1 MASRISIKTQFL
13 LFCSFSLPLLASAA
27 TTDTPTTCYVINGQH
42 NANAGYRCDNS
53 TTGHSSCCAAG
64 AICFSNGVCQQANG
78 NVQDYLRVGC
88 TDPTWKDPAC
98 LNQCTS
104 YARSSTAGIR
114 FCNGAITSTTEYC
127 CDTGANGVGSF
138 ACCHDDSDIFN
149 ISPVAK
155 LLAQVPLD
163 YTSSSSSSTSSIS
176 STTSASSTSVTS
188 SAATSSVSTTTT
200 SSSSTA
206 ATSESAVSQTSTAPL
221 PTTTASSSNHAVA
234 IGAGIAIPC
243 GILAIAG
250 LGWLLWRKRRASKQ
264 QANQIPE
271 DEAGFPGQEYQNL
284 NQNSQGYQPAG
295 GAFMQNQHE
304 VAGRGEHTPSEI
316 GTEYPRGNLGEAG
329 GIGMA
334 DKKGYY
340 APQPSEMEQPRTV
353 HEMDGGHFGRR

>member
-1 MASRISIKTQFL
+1 MASRISIRKQFL
-13 LFCSFSLPLLASAA
+13 LFCAFSLPLLASAA

-42 NANAGYRCDNS
+42 NVNAGYRCDNS

-104 YARSSTAGIR
+104 YARSSTAV
-114 FCNGAITSTTEYC
+114 CSTNQANLDCSILTQDSC
-127 CDTGANGVGSF
+127 CDTGAYGVGSF
-138 ACCHDDSDIFN
+138 ACCDNDTDIFN

-163 YTSSSSSSTSSIS
+163 YTSSSSSSTSS
-176 STTSASSTSVTS
+176 ASSTSATS
-188 SAATSSVSTTTT
+188 SVTTSSVSTTTT
-200 SSSSTA
+200 SSLSTA
-206 ATSESAVSQTSTAPL
+206 ATSESAASQTSTAPL
-221 PTTTASSSNHAVA
+221 PTATSSSSNHAVA

-243 GILAIAG
+243 GILAIAA
-250 LGWLLWRKRRASKQ
+250 LGWLLWRKRRTSKQ
-264 QANQIPE
+264 QANQLPKNE
-271 DEAGFPGQEYQNL
+271 PGFPGQEYQNP
-284 NQNSQGYQPAG
+284 NQNSQGYQPTE
-295 GAFMQNQHE
+295 GAYMQNQHGG
-304 VAGRGEHTPSEI
+304 AGHGEYSPSEI
-316 GTEYPRGNLGEAG
+316 GTGYPRGNLGEAG

-340 APQPSEMEQPRTV
+340 APQPSEMEQPRMV
-353 HEMDGGHFGRR
+353 HEMDGGHFGR

>member
-1 MASRISIKTQFL
+1 MASRMSIRKQFL
-13 LFCSFSLPLLASAA
+13 SFRSFSLPLLVSAA

-78 NVQDYLRVGC
+78 DVQDYLRVGC
-88 TDPTWKDPAC
+88 TDPTWQDPAC
-98 LNQCTS
+98 LNQCNS

-138 ACCHDDSDIFN
+138 ACCDNDSDIFN

-163 YTSSSSSSTSSIS
+163 YTFSSSSSSPSTS
-176 STTSASSTSVTS
+176 SASSTSATS
-188 SAATSSVSTTTT
+188 SATTSSISTTTT
-200 SSSSTA
+200 SSSSTV
-206 ATSESAVSQTSTAPL
+206 ATSESAASQTSTAPL
-221 PTTTASSSNHAVA
+221 PSATSSSSSSNHAVA

-243 GILAIAG
+243 GILAIAA
-250 LGWLLWRKRRASKQ
+250 LGWFLWRKRRASKQ
-264 QANQIPE
+264 QANQLPQN
-271 DEAGFPGQEYQNL
+271 EAGAPGQEYQNP
-284 NQNSQGYQPAG
+284 NQNSQGYQPTE
-295 GAFMQNQHE
+295 GAYMQNQHRM
-304 VAGRGEHTPSEI
+304 AGHGEYGPSEI
-316 GTEYPRGNLGEAG
+316 GTGYPRGNLGEAG
-329 GIGMA
+329 GIGIA

-353 HEMDGGHFGRR
+353 HEMDGSRFRR

>member
-1 MASRISIKTQFL
+1 MALRISIRKQFL
-13 LFCSFSLPLLASAA
+13 FFCSFSLPLLVSAA

-78 NVQDYLRVGC
+78 DVQDYLRVGC
-88 TDPTWKDPAC
+88 TDPTWQDPAC
-98 LNQCTS
+98 LNQCNM

-127 CDTGANGVGSF
+127 CDAGGHGVGSF
-138 ACCHDDSDIFN
+138 ACCNNDTNIFN

-155 LLAQVPLD
+155 LLGQVPLD
-163 YTSSSSSSTSSIS
+163 YTSSSSSSSSSTSSIS
-176 STTSASSTSVTS
+176 SSSST
-188 SAATSSVSTTTT
+188 ATSTASTTTT
-200 SSSSTA
+200 SSSTTA
-206 ATSESAVSQTSTAPL
+206 ATSEAAASQTSTAPL
-221 PTTTASSSNHAVA
+221 STATATSTSYSSNHAVA

-243 GILAIAG
+243 GILAIAA

-264 QANQIPE
+264 QVNQLPNNE
-271 DEAGFPGQEYQNL
+271 GGVPGQEYQNL
-284 NQNSQGYQPAG
+284 NQNSQGYQPAE
-295 GAFMQNQHE
+295 GAYMQNQHAA
-304 VAGRGEHTPSEI
+304 AGYGEHGPSEI
-316 GTEYPRGNLGEAG
+316 GTGYPRGNLGEAG

-353 HEMDGGHFGRR
+353 HEMEGAHFGR

>member
-1 MASRISIKTQFL
+1 MASRISIRKQIL

-127 CDTGANGVGSF
+127 CDTGAYG
-138 ACCHDDSDIFN
+138 
-149 ISPVAK
+149 
-155 LLAQVPLD
+155 
-163 YTSSSSSSTSSIS
+163 
-176 STTSASSTSVTS
+176 
-188 SAATSSVSTTTT
+188 
-200 SSSSTA
+200 
-206 ATSESAVSQTSTAPL
+206 TSTAPL
-221 PTTTASSSNHAVA
+221 PTATSSSSNHAVA

-243 GILAIAG
+243 GILAIAA

-264 QANQIPE
+264 QADQLPKN
-271 DEAGFPGQEYQNL
+271 EAGFPGQEYQNP
-284 NQNSQGYQPAG
+284 NQNSQGYQPTE
-295 GAFMQNQHE
+295 GAYMQNQYG
-304 VAGRGEHTPSEI
+304 VAGHGEYSPSEI
-316 GTEYPRGNLGEAG
+316 GTGYPRGNLGEAG

-353 HEMDGGHFGRR
+353 HEMDGEHFGR

>member
-1 MASRISIKTQFL
+1 MASRISIRKQFL

-64 AICFSNGVCQQANG
+64 AICFSNGVCKQANG

-127 CDTGANGVGSF
+127 CDTGADG
-138 ACCHDDSDIFN
+138 
-149 ISPVAK
+149 PVAK

-163 YTSSSSSSTSSIS
+163 YTSSSSSSTSS
-176 STTSASSTSVTS
+176 TTSASSTSATS
-188 SAATSSVSTTTT
+188 SATTSSLSTTTT

-221 PTTTASSSNHAVA
+221 PTATSSSSNHAVA

-243 GILAIAG
+243 
-250 LGWLLWRKRRASKQ
+250 
-264 QANQIPE
+264 E
-271 DEAGFPGQEYQNL
+271 
-284 NQNSQGYQPAG
+284 
-295 GAFMQNQHE
+295 GAYTEGAYMQNQHE
-304 VAGRGEHTPSEI
+304 VAVHGEYSPSEI
-316 GTEYPRGNLGEAG
+316 GTGYPRGNLGEAG

-353 HEMDGGHFGRR
+353 HEMDGGHLGR

>member
-1 MASRISIKTQFL
+1 MPSRISRGKQFL
-13 LFCSFSLPLLASAA
+13 LFCSFSLPLIVSAA
-27 TTDTPTTCYVINGQH
+27 TTDTPTKCYVINGQH

-127 CDTGANGVGSF
+127 CDTGAYGVGSF
-138 ACCHDDSDIFN
+138 ACCDNDTDIFN

-163 YTSSSSSSTSSIS
+163 YTSSSSSSSS
-176 STTSASSTSVTS
+176 STSSASSAS
-188 SAATSSVSTTTT
+188 SATTSSVSTTTT
-200 SSSSTA
+200 SSSTTA
-206 ATSESAVSQTSTAPL
+206 ATSDSAASQTSTASVPSS
-221 PTTTASSSNHAVA
+221 TSSSSSSNHSVA

-243 GILAIAG
+243 GILAIAA

-264 QANQIPE
+264 QANQLPTN
-271 DEAGFPGQEYQNL
+271 EAGAPG
-284 NQNSQGYQPAG
+284 QGYQPTE
-295 GAFMQNQHE
+295 GAYMQNQHGM
-304 VAGRGEHTPSEI
+304 AGHGEYGPSEI
-316 GTEYPRGNLGEAG
+316 GTGYPRGNLGEAG

-340 APQPSEMEQPRTV
+340 APQPSEMEQPRAV
-353 HEMDGGHFGRR
+353 HEMDGGHFRR